1 MPQNF
6 YEMLGIDALATMSDV
21 ELAYKR
27 KLGRLVRRK
36 KEAEKSGAPLGALE
50 REERDIREAV
60 GVLTDQ
66 RRKRRYDA
74 FRQAS
79 ENGFPV
85 RLDGLWRM
93 IQDSAMDPI
102 NVEALQLLSSLTKLP
117 LSEITRR
124 KMPSED
130 KTEQMSIDEDVV
142 KTEPRLRIDL
152 SQDIQVPKEVSKPT
166 LERMPRMR
174 NDPKKEPKII
184 TKTQRTKTRYTI
196 EEIGGK
202 HGYGGSFLQAVRE
215 SKSISIRDLSHTTK
229 LKPDIINAIE
239 QETFSKLQSETY
251 VRGYLKALIR
261 ALDLLN
267 YRTIIIDTYIK
278 SINKRRTK

>member
-36 KEAEKSGAPLGALE
+36 REAEKSGAPLGVLE

-79 ENGFPV
+79 ENGFPA

-124 KMPSED
+124 KMSAED
-130 KTEQMSIDEDVV
+130 KMERMSIDEEVV

-152 SQDIQVPKEVSKPT
+152 SQDIQIPKEVSKPT
-166 LERMPRMR
+166 LERMPRTR
-174 NDPKKEPKII
+174 NALKKETVKP
-184 TKTQRTKTRYTI
+184 QRRKTRYTV
-196 EEIGGK
+196 EELSGK
-202 HGYGGSFLQAVRE
+202 YGYGGSFLQAVRE
-215 SKSISIRDLSHTTK
+215 SKSISIRELSHTTK

-239 QETFSKLQSETY
+239 QEIFSKLQSETY

-278 SINKRRTK
+278 SINKRRR

>member
-36 KEAEKSGAPLGALE
+36 REAEKSGAPLGVLE

-79 ENGFPV
+79 ENGFPA

-124 KMPSED
+124 KMPAED
-130 KTEQMSIDEDVV
+130 KMEQMSIDEEVV

-166 LERMPRMR
+166 LERMPRTR
-174 NDPKKEPKII
+174 NALKKETVKP
-184 TKTQRTKTRYTI
+184 QRRKTRYTV
-196 EEIGGK
+196 EELSGK
-202 HGYGGSFLQAVRE
+202 YGYSGSFLQAVRE
-215 SKSISIRDLSHTTK
+215 SKSISIRELSHTTK

-239 QETFSKLQSETY
+239 QEIFSKLQSETY

-278 SINKRRTK
+278 SINKRRR